1 MNVECRICFHGIL
14 ANPSRLLCEEHA
26 ARRICLS
33 AAASTPL
40 GTDFPEYGSSSH
52 KWLIALAVMLGT
64 TLEVLDTSIVNV
76 ALPHMQGSF
85 SASVDEIAWVLTS
98 YLVANGIMIPMTGWI
113 SSRFGRKR
121 YFLTSVA
128 VFVAASG
135 LCGAA
140 QSLDQM
146 VVFRLIQGAAGAAM
160 VPSSQAI
167 LMETFPPNEQQL
179 AMATWG
185 MGLMVAPIMG
195 PTLGGWITDN
205 WNWRWNFYIN
215 LPIGAAAFLMVW
227 TFVHDPAY
235 LRIRRAKG
243 GKTDYTGIILLVV
256 GLGLAQ
262 LVLDR
267 GQRADWFS
275 SPWVIYCTI
284 FAAIRLVGLTINELR
299 TPDPIL
305 DLSILGIPV
314 FTMSVMLMVAMSFAL
329 FGTGLLNPIFLQEV
343 MGYSAS
349 KAGLV
354 LAPRG
359 LGTMAAMLIVGQL
372 ARYRYDT
379 RPLIGVGFVIMAMAL
394 WTMAGWNTDV
404 STWTVTWPSLVMGV
418 GMGMIFPTLSAT
430 TLSCVSREH
439 VGQAA
444 SLYNMMRNTGAAV
457 GISYMTTVL
466 VDHEQTHQSYL
477 VEHFTVF
484 DAWKMSASPQL
495 MPGSRGF
502 DYMPQI
508 LNGQKE
514 GLGMVYAM
522 IQRQAMMLS
531 FNDIYRTL
539 AIVMMILIPT
549 FLLLRRA
556 QPTSGVGAH

>member
-1 MNVECRICFHGIL
+1 M
-14 ANPSRLLCEEHA
+14 A
-26 ARRICLS
+26 
-33 AAASTPL
+33 AAASTPI

-113 SSRFGRKR
+113 SSRYGRKR

-140 QSLDQM
+140 RSLDQM
-146 VVFRLIQGAAGAAM
+146 VLFRLIQGAAGAAM

-167 LMETFPPNEQQL
+167 LMETFPPNEQQM

-227 TFVHDPAY
+227 TFVHDPSY
-235 LRIRRAKG
+235 LQVRRAKG

-256 GLGLAQ
+256 GLGLGQ

-275 SPWVIYCTI
+275 SPWVVWCTI
-284 FAAIRLVGLTINELR
+284 LATICIIGLTINELC
-299 TPDPIL
+299 TPEPIL

-314 FTMSVMLMVAMSFAL
+314 FTMSVLLMVAMSFAL
-329 FGTGLLNPIFLQEV
+329 FGTGLLNPIFLQEL
-343 MGYSAS
+343 MGYSAW

-379 RPLIGVGFVIMAMAL
+379 RPLIGVGFVIMAIAL
-394 WTMAGWNTDV
+394 WTMAGMEHRRQRLDGNVAEPGDGRRHGHDFPDAVSDHAFVRQSRARRLRGEPLQHDAQHGRRDRHLVHDDGARQSRTDASVV
-404 STWTVTWPSLVMGV
+404 SGRALH
-418 GMGMIFPTLSAT
+418 
-430 TLSCVSREH
+430 R
-439 VGQAA
+439 
-444 SLYNMMRNTGAAV
+444 
-457 GISYMTTVL
+457 
-466 VDHEQTHQSYL
+466 
-477 VEHFTVF
+477 
-484 DAWKMSASPQL
+484 
-495 MPGSRGF
+495 
-502 DYMPQI
+502 
-508 LNGQKE
+508 
-514 GLGMVYAM
+514 
-522 IQRQAMMLS
+522 
-531 FNDIYRTL
+531 
-539 AIVMMILIPT
+539 
-549 FLLLRRA
+549 LRRLENERGIA
-556 QPTSGVGAH
+556 AESRRSRL

>member
-1 MNVECRICFHGIL
+1 L
-14 ANPSRLLCEEHA
+14 
-26 ARRICLS
+26 
-33 AAASTPL
+33 AAASSSAI
-40 GTDFPEYGSSSH
+40 GIDHPEYGSSSH
-52 KWLIALAVMLGT
+52 KWLIAVAVMLGT

-121 YFLTSVA
+121 YFMMSVA

-135 LCGAA
+135 LCGVAR
-140 QSLDQM
+140 SLDQM
-146 VVFRLIQGAAGAAM
+146 VIFRLIQGAAGAAM

-235 LRIRRAKG
+235 LRTRRATG
-243 GKTDYTGIILLVV
+243 GKTDYAGIILLVI
-256 GLGLAQ
+256 GLGLGQ

-275 SPWVIYCTI
+275 APWVVWGTI
-284 FAAIRLVGLTINELR
+284 FSAICLVGLTINELR
-299 TPDPIL
+299 TTEPIL

-314 FTMSVMLMVAMSFAL
+314 FSMSVMLMVAMSFAL
-329 FGTGLLNPIFLQEV
+329 FGTGLLNPIFLQEL
-343 MGYSAS
+343 MGYSAW

-372 ARYRYDT
+372 GRYRYDT
-379 RPLIGVGFVIMAMAL
+379 RPLIGVGFVIMAIAL
-394 WTMAGWNTDV
+394 WTMAGWNTQV

-430 TLSCVSREH
+430 TLSCVSRER
-439 VGQAA
+439 VGYAA
-444 SLYNMMRNTGAAV
+444 SLYNMMRNTGAAI

-466 VDHEQTHQSYL
+466 VNHEQTHQSYL
-477 VEHFTVF
+477 VEHFTAF
-484 DAWKMSASPQL
+484 DAWKMSEAARL
-495 MPGSRGF
+495 TPGARSF
-502 DYMPQI
+502 DYSLQI
-508 LNGQKE
+508 LTGQKQ
-514 GLGMVYAM
+514 GLGMVYGM

-549 FLLLRRA
+549 FLLLRRTQSSSSMA
-556 QPTSGVGAH
+556 AH

>member
-1 MNVECRICFHGIL
+1 ME
-14 ANPSRLLCEEHA
+14 
-26 ARRICLS
+26 
-33 AAASTPL
+33 AAAPIAAPHAEPATP
-40 GTDFPEYGSSSH
+40 SH

-76 ALPHMQGSF
+76 SLPHMQGSF

-98 YLVANGIMIPMTGWI
+98 YLVANGIMIPVT
-113 SSRFGRKR
+113 
-121 YFLTSVA
+121 
-128 VFVAASG
+128 VFVVASA

-140 QSLDQM
+140 ASLDQM

-205 WNWRWNFYIN
+205 WNWRWNFFIN

-227 TFVHDPAY
+227 TFVHDPPY
-235 LRIRRAKG
+235 LRSRRAQG
-243 GKTDYTGIILLVV
+243 GKTDYTGIMLLVL
-256 GLGLAQ
+256 GLGAAQ

-267 GQRADWFS
+267 GQRSDWFS
-275 SPWVIYCTI
+275 SPWVVYTTI
-284 FAAIRLVGLTINELR
+284 FAAICVVGLVINELR
-299 TPDPIL
+299 ISEPIL

-314 FTMSVMLMVAMSFAL
+314 FSMSVLLMVAMSFAL
-329 FGTGLLNPIFLQEV
+329 FGTGLLNPIFLQEL
-343 MGYSAS
+343 MGYSAW

-379 RPLIGVGFVIMAMAL
+379 RPLIGVGFVILAIAL
-394 WTMAGWNTDV
+394 WTMAGWNTQV

-430 TLSCVSREH
+430 TLSCVSRER
-439 VGQAA
+439 VGYAA
-444 SLYNMMRNTGAAV
+444 SLYNMMRNTGAAI

-466 VDHEQTHQSYL
+466 VNHEQTHQSYL

-484 DAWKMSASPQL
+484 DAWKMSNAASHA
-495 MPGSRGF
+495 PGTRGF
-502 DYMPQI
+502 DYLPQI
-508 LNGQKE
+508 LTGQKQ
-514 GLGMVYAM
+514 GLGMVYGM
-522 IQRQAMMLS
+522 IQRQAAMLS

-539 AIVMMILIPT
+539 AIAMIILIPS

-556 QPTSGVGAH
+556 QNGTTPAAH

>member
-1 MNVECRICFHGIL
+1 M
-14 ANPSRLLCEEHA
+14 A
-26 ARRICLS
+26 
-33 AAASTPL
+33 AAASTPI

-85 SASVDEIAWVLTS
+85 SASVDEIEWVLTS

-121 YFLTSVA
+121 YFLMSVA

-205 WNWRWNFYIN
+205 WNWRWNFFIN

-235 LRIRRAKG
+235 LRTRRAKG
-243 GKTDYTGIILLVV
+243 GKTDYAGIILLVV

-275 SPWVIYCTI
+275 SPWVVWCTI
-284 FAAIRLVGLTINELR
+284 LAAFCIIGLTINELR
-299 TPDPIL
+299 TKEPIL

-314 FTMSVMLMVAMSFAL
+314 FSMSVMLMVAMSFAL
-329 FGTGLLNPIFLQEV
+329 FGTGLLNPIFLQEL
-343 MGYSAS
+343 MGYSAW

-379 RPLIGVGFVIMAMAL
+379 RPLIGVGFIIMAIAL
-394 WTMAGWNTDV
+394 WQMAGWNTDV

-430 TLSCVSREH
+430 TLSCVNRER
-439 VGQAA
+439 VGYAA
-444 SLYNMMRNTGAAV
+444 SLYNMMRNTGAAI

-466 VDHEQTHQSYL
+466 VNHEQTHQSYL
-477 VEHFTVF
+477 VAHFTVF
-484 DAWKMSASPQL
+484 DAWKMSGAARL
-495 MPGSRGF
+495 TPGARSF
-502 DYMPQI
+502 DYMPQMI
-508 LNGQKE
+508 TGQKQ
-514 GLGMVYAM
+514 GLGMVYGM

-556 QPTSGVGAH
+556 QPVSGMAAH